1 MPKLGTA
8 PMHHTHHLLVATS
21 DKKRVR
27 TLHYIDL
34 QHHAGNAMNEMPGR
48 FDDLRALECCESD

>member
-1 MPKLGTA
+1 
-8 PMHHTHHLLVATS
+8 MHHAQYLLVATS